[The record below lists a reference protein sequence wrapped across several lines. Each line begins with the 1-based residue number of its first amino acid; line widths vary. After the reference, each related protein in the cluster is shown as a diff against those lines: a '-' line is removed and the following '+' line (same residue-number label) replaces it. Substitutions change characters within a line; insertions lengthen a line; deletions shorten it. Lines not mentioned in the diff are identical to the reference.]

1 MEGSALNRFPKAEA
15 PVAPLVPS
23 PSGGSLTA
31 PSAPSVPWIR
41 VSEAPQRVGE
51 RIEVRGWISHRRSSG
66 KIQFLV
72 IRDGSG
78 VMQCV
83 AGVQDLTPEEWSACQ
98 TLTQESAVIVR
109 AGADPRHR

>member
-1 MEGSALNRFPKAEA
+1 MEVSALNPFPKAETLM
-15 PVAPLVPS
+15 APLVPS

-41 VSEAPQRVGE
+41 VCEAPQRIGQRVE
-51 RIEVRGWISHRRSSG
+51 IRGWISHRRSSG

-83 AGVQDLTPEEWSACQ
+83 AGVQDLSPDEWSACQ
-98 TLTQESAVIVR
+98 TLTQESAVIARGTLR
-109 AGADPRHR
+109 ADAR